1 MKVCFI
7 SPNVLPVPAVK
18 GGACETLV
26 ETIIKYNEI
35 YNLFDIT
42 NVSIFEEKAV
52 EKSKMYHNTDFI
64 FIKEGKSEVCDL
76 FFKEKDNVFYNYM
89 ENVYEKIKDLDL
101 DLIVIEGGDLEGY
114 KYLLEKFPHKKC
126 VAHFHGKPVASKI
139 LDETYEHFISV
150 SEFVS
155 NNFLNGNWI
164 NPDRVKVVYNGIE
177 IEKFLKRLNEEEKE
191 NIRKQYN
198 IKKEENVVLFCGR
211 PVKSKGIKELISA
224 FKEIKELENSKLII
238 VGNSVFGNFAE
249 TEFDKELVEI
259 SKDIQDKVIFT
270 NFIHNDDLYKIHNI
284 ADIAVVPTISEEP
297 FGMVV
302 VEYLASGIPLIVTK
316 SGGMPEIV
324 EGSGAIVI
332 NKNEKMILELTNAI
346 DYLIENPDKRCEM
359 SKNEE
364 IIAEKFS
371 GEKYYKNMYEA
382 LKSFCLKNQ
391 KED

>member
-89 ENVYEKIKDLDL
+89 DNVYEKIKDLDL

-164 NPDRVKVVYNGIE
+164 NPDRVKVVYN
-177 IEKFLKRLNEEEKE
+177 
-191 NIRKQYN
+191 
-198 IKKEENVVLFCGR
+198 
-211 PVKSKGIKELISA
+211 
-224 FKEIKELENSKLII
+224 
-238 VGNSVFGNFAE
+238 
-249 TEFDKELVEI
+249 
-259 SKDIQDKVIFT
+259 
-270 NFIHNDDLYKIHNI
+270 
-284 ADIAVVPTISEEP
+284 
-297 FGMVV
+297 
-302 VEYLASGIPLIVTK
+302 
-316 SGGMPEIV
+316 
-324 EGSGAIVI
+324 
-332 NKNEKMILELTNAI
+332 
-346 DYLIENPDKRCEM
+346 
-359 SKNEE
+359 
-364 IIAEKFS
+364 
-371 GEKYYKNMYEA
+371 
-382 LKSFCLKNQ
+382 
-391 KED
+391 